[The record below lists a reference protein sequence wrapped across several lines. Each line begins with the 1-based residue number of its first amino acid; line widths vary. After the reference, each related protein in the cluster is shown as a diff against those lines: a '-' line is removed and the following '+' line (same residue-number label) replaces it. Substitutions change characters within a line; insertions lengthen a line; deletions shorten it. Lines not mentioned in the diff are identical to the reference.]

1 MELGAEAGNQLFADV
16 AKMDRDEHL
25 TDDFLDRWLF
35 VEHIRDRPHI
45 QEMSFFDYTGPQH
58 LLKFFN
64 WIDKFPYRDWF
75 VGDHKD
81 LVAESVERDLA
92 CLEALDLKPG
102 DLDIEAV
109 GLYNA
114 QDYLLQRFYPV
125 PDRHRPRV
133 ILDFGAGHGRMANLA
148 MRPHDRVT
156 ETMIAVDGIPSSYLT
171 QRAYY
176 SVLGLRVADYLEHR
190 IDGQDVDVAELQD
203 DHDVVHLPTW
213 RLDLVPDSSVDLVC
227 CVQVLKELP
236 RQLVLHVLEE
246 FSRVVKPG
254 GSIYVRDHTLHH
266 HPNMLPID
274 QLLLANGFVLEFSP
288 QVRDRVDI
296 HGLPRVWRR
305 MDPELLYDVPRV

>member
-1 MELGAEAGNQLFADV
+1 MQLSAEAGNRLFADV
-16 AKMDRDEHL
+16 AKLDRDDHL
-25 TDDFLDRWLF
+25 TEDYLDRWLF
-35 VEHIRDRPHI
+35 VEHIKDRPHI
-45 QEMSFFDYTGPQH
+45 KEMSFFEYAGPEH

-64 WIDKFPYRDWF
+64 WIDKFPYSDWF
-75 VGDHKD
+75 VDARKH
-81 LVAESVERDLA
+81 LVAESVRRDLA
-92 CLEALDLKPG
+92 CLDALGLARG

-125 PDRHRPRV
+125 PDRQQPRV

-148 MRPHDRVT
+148 FRSDDDVT

-176 SVLGLRVADYLEHR
+176 SGLGLGVADYLEAR
-190 IDGQDVDVAELQD
+190 IEGQDFDVAKLQA

-213 RLDLVPDSSVDLVC
+213 RLDLVPDQSVDLVC

-236 RQLVLHVLEE
+236 RKLVLHVLEE
-246 FSRVVKPG
+246 FARVVKPG
-254 GSIYVRDHTLHH
+254 GAIYVRDHTLHH

-274 QLLLANGFVLEFSP
+274 QLLLANGFVLEFAP

-305 MDPELLYDVPRV
+305 LDPELLHDIPRR